1 MATRSR
7 YSMTGGHG
15 VPPLQ
20 LFGKLLKLMRTRIVT
35 LLLFL
40 LVWFFPSR
48 SAITQTKIPTPAE
61 VLGFTPGD
69 DRKLASWSQVV
80 DYFERLDRA
89 SDRVSFETL
98 GNTTIGK
105 PFVMV
110 TISAPENLARLEE
123 FKQIQDQLADPRKL
137 GPPATRDRKAAELIK
152 RGKAVVLITCGI
164 HSTEVGSY
172 LSSMLI
178 AYRLASS
185 TEPEIQKILANTII
199 LLVPSLN
206 PDGVDIVK
214 NWYDQTLG
222 TPFEGT
228 DPPELY
234 HKYTGH
240 DNNRD
245 WYAFTQV
252 ETQLTVDNIHNVWH
266 PQIVHDIHQQGA
278 YGSRLFLPPY
288 MPPVEPNVPKPI
300 VTGYTELGTWMANEM
315 RDKGFQGITTNSTYD
330 AWTPARAYSHYHGG
344 VRILSET
351 ASARIASPIT
361 LKFEELRSRE
371 GYDPQKES
379 PQFGPLWRGGEW
391 HLSDITKYMTTAAFL
406 LLDHAAEN
414 REQWLRRFYAIGKEA
429 VRPRRPGEL
438 FGFLI
443 EPPQGCVALMDILHR
458 AGVETTLPKE
468 GTGFK
473 IAGRPLPDGTKLVR
487 MDQPYGAFAKAMLEV
502 QHYPNLRDATGHPI
516 APYDV
521 TAHTLPLL
529 MGVTVHAV
537 KAPFNYLR
545 AAGPIS
551 EVAEARDSCKSG
563 PRAELPAIYRS
574 SVPSHDEGWTRW
586 IFESKEIPY
595 GILGDKELRAGITV
609 YKPAPGVTGKY
620 YVLLIPDQS
629 ARTLLEGYR
638 TGAMPPEYTG
648 GLGPEGV
655 KNLRDFVET
664 GGTLVFLNRASDFA
678 IEQFKLPLRN
688 VVANLPRTDFYVPGS
703 ILRIE
708 LDTSHPIAK
717 GMPRETIA
725 WAEDSPVFEVTDD
738 PSATVPRANVRVIA
752 SYPVD
757 KDPLLSGWLLGGN
770 LIKGKAALVEVT
782 MGKGRVILFGF
793 RPQYRAQSEAT
804 YPLFFNALSSK

>member
-1 MATRSR
+1 MRSR
-7 YSMTGGHG
+7 LIS
-15 VPPLQ
+15 
-20 LFGKLLKLMRTRIVT
+20 
-35 LLLFL
+35 LLLL
-40 LVWFFPSR
+40 MWLQAV
-48 SAITQTKIPTPAE
+48 AVGQTKIPTPAE

-69 DRKLASWSQVV
+69 DRKLASWSQVT

-89 SDRVSFETL
+89 SDRVTFETL
-98 GNTTIGK
+98 GNTTMGK
-105 PFVMV
+105 PFVMA
-110 TISAPENLARLEE
+110 TISAPENLTRLAEL
-123 FKQIQDQLADPRKL
+123 KQIQDQLADPRKL
-137 GPPATRDRKAAELIK
+137 GAPATRERKAAELIK
-152 RGKAVVLITCGI
+152 RGKTIVLITCGI

-178 AYRLASS
+178 AHRLASS

-214 NWYDQTLG
+214 NWYDKTLG

-234 HKYTGH
+234 HKYAGH

-245 WYAFTQV
+245 WYAFTQL
-252 ETQLTVDNIHNVWH
+252 ETQITVDKIHNVWH

-278 YGSRLFLPPY
+278 FGSRLFLPPY

-300 VTGYTELGTWMANEM
+300 VAGYTELGTWMASEM

-351 ASARIASPIT
+351 ASAKIASPMT

-371 GYDPQKES
+371 GYDPQQES
-379 PQFGPLWRGGEW
+379 PKFGPLWRGGEW

-406 LLDHAAEN
+406 LLNHAADN
-414 REQWLRRFYAIGKEA
+414 REQWLRRFYVIGKEA

-443 EPPQGCVALMDILHR
+443 EPPQGCASLMPILER

-468 GTGFK
+468 GTNFK
-473 IAGRPLPDGTKLVR
+473 FAGRPLPNGTKLVR

-502 QHYPNLRDATGHPI
+502 QRYPNLRDTAGHPI
-516 APYDV
+516 EPYDV

-529 MGVTVHAV
+529 MGVSVHPV
-537 KAPFNYLR
+537 KAPFTYAR
-545 AAGPIS
+545 ATGPGA
-551 EVAEARDSCKSG
+551 EVAEARDACKSA
-563 PRAELPAIYRS
+563 PRADMPAIYRS

-586 IFESKEIPY
+586 IFDSMGFSY
-595 GILGDKELRAGITV
+595 GVLGDKELRAGITV
-609 YKPAPGVTGKY
+609 YKPAPGITGKY
-620 YVLLIPDQS
+620 YVLLIPDQP

-638 TGAMPPEYTG
+638 AGSMPPELTG
-648 GLGPEGV
+648 GLGPAGV
-655 KNLRDFVET
+655 KTLRDFVET

-688 VVANLPRTDFYVPGS
+688 IVAGLPRTDFYVPGS

-708 LDTSHPIAK
+708 LDTSHPIAN
-717 GMPRETIA
+717 GMPKETIA
-725 WAEDSPVFEVTDD
+725 WAEDSPVFEVTED
-738 PSATVPRANVRVIA
+738 PSATVPAANVRVIA

-793 RPQYRAQSEAT
+793 RPQYRAQSQAT
-804 YPLFFNALSSK
+804 YPLFFNALSSR